1 MQMSTKSNIN
11 SILFIVI
18 LSFTT
23 LISSKL
29 IAHTITTNS
38 FIVNSFCV
46 GETVNISYVI
56 IGSFNPSNIFA
67 VQLSDTNGNFISPI
81 NIGQITS
88 SSSGTILCTLPQNS
102 STSYLYTVA
111 RRGVEPLFNG

>member
-38 FIVNSFCV
+38 FIVNSFCA

-56 IGSFNPSNIFA
+56 NGSFNPSNIFA
-67 VQLSDTNGNFISPI
+67 VQLSDTNGDFISP
-81 NIGQITS
+81 T
-88 SSSGTILCTLPQNS
+88 
-102 STSYLYTVA
+102 LYTYSYNGSTNEITFTFTGLGFAVEAEDEVA
-111 RRGVEPLFNG
+111 ITGKFQEI